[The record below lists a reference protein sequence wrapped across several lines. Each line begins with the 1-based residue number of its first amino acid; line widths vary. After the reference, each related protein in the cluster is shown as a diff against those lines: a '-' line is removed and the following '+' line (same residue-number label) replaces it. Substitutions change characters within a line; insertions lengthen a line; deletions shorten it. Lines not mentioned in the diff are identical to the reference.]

1 MKLIIKIGYKDI
13 MSRFINQGSYG
24 CIYSPAF
31 PCERP
36 DAVNSG
42 NRISKI
48 FKTKL
53 WEQNDFY
60 KTYNEEKA
68 IYDNI
73 SPHLR
78 SIDPHEEYFI
88 YKYHQCKFK
97 KSPYIN
103 DISTRCNDAN
113 TVFKSRP
120 DIDYHWAL
128 NFSKGDRDLHNIIQ
142 SLPPDRLQYIALLK
156 QLEHVIEGIHKLNKK
171 GIYHL
176 DIKPGNIVIQ
186 NNVLKIIDFGLCKKL
201 HPSDL
206 SHKHEI
212 FRSVYE
218 YWPIESLWLSDQLT
232 PNMIDTHIRNY
243 ANKPYIRRL
252 KSTFPDANITLSQI
266 PLDDHRIYNNIDV
279 WSFGMILYEVYKK
292 MPNSMDLKINLSGMI
307 NRLISGPRQK
317 SDDALKMYKLYIQ
330 HIIIPPSVW
339 VSGRLP

>member
-1 MKLIIKIGYKDI
+1 MKLNYKIGYKDI

-31 PCERP
+31 PCEMP
-36 DAVNSG
+36 EVNPS

-48 FKTKL
+48 FKTKPL
-53 WEQNDFY
+53 EHDFY

-103 DISTRCNDAN
+103 DIIASCKDAN
-113 TVFKSRP
+113 RNRVFKSPEDR
-120 DIDYHWAL
+120 DYHWAL
-128 NFSKGDRDLHNIIQ
+128 NFSKGGRDLHNIIE
-142 SLPPDRLQYIALLK
+142 SLPQDRIQPYIALLK

-176 DIKPGNIVIQ
+176 DIKPGNIVIH

-201 HPSDL
+201 IPTNRF
-206 SHKHEI
+206 HEI
-212 FRSVYE
+212 FRSAYE
-218 YWPIESLWLSDQLT
+218 YWPIEALWLSSPELT

-243 ANKPYIRRL
+243 ANKAYIRRL
-252 KSTFPDANITLSQI
+252 KSTFPDANITLSQM
-266 PLDDHRIYNNIDV
+266 PLDRIYNNIDV

-292 MPNSMDLKINLSGMI
+292 MPDSMNILKRNLSGMI

-339 VSGRLP
+339 MSV